1 MFGKTENKLSS
12 DPAQF
17 PQQLSRVIEDG
28 QKHGLSDE
36 LMVKGMVSV
45 GNLMGQFVKPDSPE
59 EALMKE
65 MWECA
70 NDQEKTAVAQMV
82 LKVGRKK
89 LGPQ

>member
-1 MFGKTENKLSS
+1 
-12 DPAQF
+12 
-17 PQQLSRVIEDG
+17 
-28 QKHGLSDE
+28 
-36 LMVKGMVSV
+36 VSV

-70 NDQEKTAVAQMV
+70 SDQEKTAVAQMV

-89 LGPQ
+89 MGHQ

>member
-1 MFGKTENKLSS
+1 MFGNTERKLSR

-28 QKHGLSDE
+28 QKHGLSE
-36 LMVKGMVSV
+36 EMMVKGMVSV

-70 NDQEKTAVAQMV
+70 SDQEKTAVAQMV

-89 LGPQ
+89 MGHQ

>member
-1 MFGKTENKLSS
+1 MFNRKEHTA

-17 PQQLSRVIEDG
+17 PQTLADVITDG
-28 QKHGLSDE
+28 EKHGISEE

-70 NDQEKTAVAQMV
+70 DEQEKTAVAKMA
-82 LKVGRKK
+82 LKVGRNK
-89 LGPQ
+89 LGIHH

>member
-1 MFGKTENKLSS
+1 MFGNTENKLSS
-12 DPAQF
+12 DPSQF

-28 QKHGLSDE
+28 QKHGLSEDM
-36 LMVKGMVSV
+36 MVKGMVSV

-70 NDQEKTAVAQMV
+70 SDQEKTAVAQMV

-89 LGPQ
+89 IR

>member
-1 MFGKTENKLSS
+1 MFGKTEQKLSS
-12 DPAQF
+12 DPSLF

-28 QKHGLSDE
+28 QKHGLSEDM
-36 LMVKGMVSV
+36 MVKGMVSV

-70 NDQEKTAVAQMV
+70 SDQEKTAVAQMV

-89 LGPQ
+89 MGNQ